1 MAEERISF
9 SPCSE
14 EQRDVLMDS
23 TTDILLVGGGA
34 GGGKTRMCLT
44 KCLSFIRDKNARV
57 IVFRQTQPQL
67 KVSGG
72 IIDESHQIFPHVGG
86 EYKVQQMKW
95 VFDGSGMAAKGA
107 TVQFAA
113 IPDDAALAGWQGSQL
128 THIIIDE
135 AAEWTEKQVI
145 FLLSRLRSAT
155 YNGHLSMTLSCNPNK
170 MSFLRNWL
178 DYCINKNDG
187 IPMAD
192 TSTKIRWFVSLN
204 GSMYWGDTKEELYEK
219 WGDGKTMGV
228 DFIPKSFR
236 FCPLTIY
243 SNKVL
248 LKKNPEYLASLLA
261 QSRVDQDRFLHGS
274 WDAVA
279 SSSGSFKRE
288 WVEMVDYPPE
298 KVTGRWRGYDLAAS
312 LPSEVY
318 KDPDWTVGVL
328 LSRTPEGYY
337 TIEDMVRFRARTD
350 EVLRTIASTAAD
362 DGVDRVRVAM
372 PRDPG
377 QAGLVASNFYTTYL
391 SERGVIVSNTP
402 TTGHSSK
409 MNAIL
414 PFFALCEAG
423 MVRCVKADWNND
435 MFNEFEIMDG
445 SRKNKDDICDAT
457 SLAFKKLAQSVTI
470 PTFSIPVITQSSPIP
485 RI

>member
-1 MAEERISF
+1 
-9 SPCSE
+9 
-14 EQRDVLMDS
+14 
-23 TTDILLVGGGA
+23 
-34 GGGKTRMCLT
+34 MCLT

-95 VFDGSGMAAKGA
+95 VFDGSGIAAKGA

-155 YNGHLSMTLSCNPNK
+155 YNGHLSMTLSCNPSK
-170 MSFLRNWL
+170 TSFLRKWL
-178 DYCINKNDG
+178 DYCINEADG

-192 TSTKIRWFVSLN
+192 TPQKTRWFVSLN
-204 GSMYWGDTKEELYEK
+204 GSMYWGDSPQELYEK
-219 WGDGKTMGV
+219 WGDGRTLGV

-236 FCPLTIY
+236 FVPLTIY

-261 QSRVDQDRFLHGS
+261 QSRVDQARFLHGS

-288 WVEMVDYPPE
+288 WVTMVDSPPTQ
-298 KVTGRWRGYDLAAS
+298 VTGRWRGYDLAAS

-328 LSRTPEGYY
+328 LSRDKEGYY
-337 TIEDMVRFRARTD
+337 TIEDMIRFRARTD
-350 EVLRTIASTAAD
+350 EVLRTIAETAKD
-362 DGVDRVRVAM
+362 DGVDDVKVAM

-377 QAGLVASNFYTTYL
+377 QAGLVASSFYTRYL

-402 TTGHSSK
+402 TTGHGNK

-414 PFFALCEAG
+414 PFFAMCEAG
-423 MVRCVKADWNND
+423 LVRCVKAEWNND
-435 MFNEFEIMDG
+435 LFNEYEIMDG

-457 SLAFKKLAQSVTI
+457 ALAFKKLAQTVTI
-470 PTFSIPVITQSSPIP
+470 PTFSIPSLTQQSPVP